1 MQVMATKVAK
11 RLELYGKYN
20 IACMYR
26 YCEYSKCIIM
36 VHVTIDTFFKGDE
49 VRSKVTE
56 KKEKQMDKEKQM
68 EKNKDMEKKQMEK
81 NEKEKV
87 KDTSVI
93 RQQSKL
99 LTVLVIFMFYVMY

>member
-1 MQVMATKVAK
+1 M
-11 RLELYGKYN
+11 
-20 IACMYR
+20 
-26 YCEYSKCIIM
+26 
-36 VHVTIDTFFKGDE
+36 
-49 VRSKVTE
+49 TE
-56 KKEKQMDKEKQM
+56 NKEKQMDKKKQM
-68 EKNKDMEKKQMEK
+68 EKNKDKEKDMEK

>member
-1 MQVMATKVAK
+1 M
-11 RLELYGKYN
+11 
-20 IACMYR
+20 
-26 YCEYSKCIIM
+26 
-36 VHVTIDTFFKGDE
+36 
-49 VRSKVTE
+49 TE
-56 KKEKQMDKEKQM
+56 NKEKQMDKKKQM
-68 EKNKDMEKKQMEK
+68 EKNKDKDKDMEK

>member
-1 MQVMATKVAK
+1 
-11 RLELYGKYN
+11 
-20 IACMYR
+20 
-26 YCEYSKCIIM
+26 
-36 VHVTIDTFFKGDE
+36 
-49 VRSKVTE
+49 
-56 KKEKQMDKEKQM
+56 MDKEKQM

-99 LTVLVIFMFYVMY
+99 LTVLEIFMFYVMY

>member
-1 MQVMATKVAK
+1 MLLLIHF
-11 RLELYGKYN
+11 LE
-20 IACMYR
+20 
-26 YCEYSKCIIM
+26 
-36 VHVTIDTFFKGDE
+36 GDE
-49 VRSKVTE
+49 VKSRVTE
-56 KKEKQMDKEKQM
+56 KEKQMDKEKKQM
-68 EKNKDMEKKQMEK
+68 EKNKDMEKKDMEKKEMEK

>member
-1 MQVMATKVAK
+1 
-11 RLELYGKYN
+11 
-20 IACMYR
+20 
-26 YCEYSKCIIM
+26 
-36 VHVTIDTFFKGDE
+36 
-49 VRSKVTE
+49 
-56 KKEKQMDKEKQM
+56 MDKKKQM
-68 EKNKDMEKKQMEK
+68 EKNKDKEKDMEK